1 VAELREEALFDLR
14 SRHAG
19 VPGDVAQDR
28 RQRPD
33 PQRSAKGDRHL
44 VLTPTVVLIAV

>member
-1 VAELREEALFDLR
+1 MTIRPAVN
-14 SRHAG
+14 
-19 VPGDVAQDR
+19 